1 MPSQSGALIR
11 KGVRKVRLTPPQS
24 SEFRVRRRLD
34 HDFGET
40 LEPSQRNYNHDTAKL
55 EHADHV
61 SKRCRMPSSQM
72 IRYRNKQ

>member
-11 KGVRKVRLTPPQS
+11 KGRPEGSPQASQS

-40 LEPSQRNYNHDTAKL
+40 LEPSPRNYNHDTAKL

-61 SKRCRMPSSQM
+61 SKRCRMPKLV
-72 IRYRNKQ
+72 NDTL

>member
-11 KGVRKVRLTPPQS
+11 KGVRKGSPQALQS
-24 SEFRVRRRLD
+24 SEFRVRRRFD

-40 LEPSQRNYNHDTAKL
+40 LEPSPRNYNHDTAKL

-61 SKRCRMPSSQM
+61 SKRCRMPSSQT
-72 IRYRNKQ
+72 IRNRNKQ